1 MTRVV
6 AVLSDP
12 ATARTCL
19 DAAAVA
25 AAAVPEGEVE
35 AFHARVTPESLIMVS
50 EEVMTDERRAE
61 LVAWLDKKSQ
71 AI

>member
-1 MTRVV
+1 MTSIV

-12 ATARTCL
+12 ATARICL

-35 AFHARVTPESLIMVS
+35 AFVNGGRKAGHRGGVKVGH
-50 EEVMTDERRAE
+50 
-61 LVAWLDKKSQ
+61 WGCG
-71 AI
+71 